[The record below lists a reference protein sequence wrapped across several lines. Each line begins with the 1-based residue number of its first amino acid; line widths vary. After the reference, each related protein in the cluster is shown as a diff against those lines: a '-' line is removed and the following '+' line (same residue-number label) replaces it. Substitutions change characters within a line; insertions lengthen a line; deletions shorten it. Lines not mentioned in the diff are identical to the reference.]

1 MSYNR
6 PPTAVIAGRAM
17 TQTPE
22 GNNPPGVLSV
32 TLDNNIAT
40 TSSLGVVEVG
50 SGLSITSSGV
60 LSASGSGSLI
70 NVHLTAVNY
79 TATLND
85 YYVGATKN
93 GITITLPNGVVGKVY
108 MIKNQ
113 NTGGNIVVQGS
124 SGQNIDNSSSR
135 ILGSSS
141 GIILV
146 FDGTRWNTV

>member
-40 TSSLGVVEVG
+40 TSSLGVVQIG
-50 SGLSITSSGV
+50 AGLSITSSGV

-70 NVHLTAVNY
+70 NVHLTSVNY

-85 YYVGATKN
+85 YYIGATKN
-93 GITITLPNGVVGKVY
+93 GITITLPNGIVGKVY
-108 MIKNQ
+108 MVKNQ
-113 NTGGNIVVQGS
+113 NSGGNISLQGS
-124 SGQNIDNSSSR
+124 GGQMIDTSTSKT
-135 ILGSSS
+135 LGSST

-146 FDGTRWNTV
+146 FDGTRWNSV

>member
-1 MSYNR
+1 
-6 PPTAVIAGRAM
+6 M